1 MLVIA
6 AAQALAPAIRHRTR
20 PLMMANSDFGTFGQF
35 GRVDLFDEPP
45 TVGGVVVTAPATLF
59 PKQLEQPA
67 ELAKKAT
74 ITPFPDWASIV
85 FAPSE
90 TGDLIAAVFVGTA
103 LLLGPDFLL
112 APAGIV
118 SDDGIRPGF
127 ALERVVGE
135 LIDGDAQWLRD
146 RRERLAADAPL
157 KVRLPIWL
165 LFVAA
170 GLLVERLL
178 LVAFEDSSF
187 VTSIGICACIG
198 GGLLEVIRE
207 PLPTREERDLRAA
220 LDVEYMAWAADNLER
235 GGRTSEREIVARF
248 RKSFAKY
255 RYADMSGTAD
265 GVSLSDSAICDAQ
278 RRWNLKFG
286 RPGERTSTGFWKGIS
301 LQGAQER

>member
-1 MLVIA
+1 
-6 AAQALAPAIRHRTR
+6 
-20 PLMMANSDFGTFGQF
+20 MMANSDFGTFGQF

-135 LIDGDAQWLRD
+135 LIDGDAM
-146 RRERLAADAPL
+146 
-157 KVRLPIWL
+157 
-165 LFVAA
+165 
-170 GLLVERLL
+170 
-178 LVAFEDSSF
+178 DSSDGAARRDPRRR
-187 VTSIGICACIG
+187 SIRRRQFG
-198 GGLLEVIRE
+198 
-207 PLPTREERDLRAA
+207 D
-220 LDVEYMAWAADNLER
+220 
-235 GGRTSEREIVARF
+235 AR
-248 RKSFAKY
+248 RV
-255 RYADMSGTAD
+255 RVRVD
-265 GVSLSDSAICDAQ
+265 
-278 RRWNLKFG
+278 R
-286 RPGERTSTGFWKGIS
+286 
-301 LQGAQER
+301 

>member
-1 MLVIA
+1 
-6 AAQALAPAIRHRTR
+6 
-20 PLMMANSDFGTFGQF
+20 MMANSDFGTFGQF

-207 PLPTREERDLRAA
+207 PLPTREERDTRAA
-220 LDVEYMAWAADNLER
+220 LDVSRATALPQAAALR
-235 GGRTSEREIVARF
+235 GRV
-248 RKSFAKY
+248 
-255 RYADMSGTAD
+255 
-265 GVSLSDSAICDAQ
+265 
-278 RRWNLKFG
+278 
-286 RPGERTSTGFWKGIS
+286 
-301 LQGAQER
+301 

>member
-1 MLVIA
+1 MLVVA
-6 AAQALAPAIRHRTR
+6 AAQALAPAVRHRTAPAIRHRSR

-170 GLLVERLL
+170 GLLVERLRLMARL
-178 LVAFEDSSF
+178 LAPNSAPS
-187 VTSIGICACIG
+187 
-198 GGLLEVIRE
+198 GLLLPHVSQVEACLRRSSSSTVCCRVGASTAVCTLDASGLTRVGDAPSCGRE
-207 PLPTREERDLRAA
+207 LQLSAFSFHYYLAVFLSFGLRCSPLSKNIHQTT
-220 LDVEYMAWAADNLER
+220 V
-235 GGRTSEREIVARF
+235 
-248 RKSFAKY
+248 
-255 RYADMSGTAD
+255 
-265 GVSLSDSAICDAQ
+265 
-278 RRWNLKFG
+278 
-286 RPGERTSTGFWKGIS
+286 KGMFQNVGQIS
-301 LQGAQER
+301 VCR

>member
-1 MLVIA
+1 MISGQIGGSRGVGRCREIGAARRTAAMLVVA
-6 AAQALAPAIRHRTR
+6 AAQAPAPAIRHRSR

-35 GRVDLFDEPP
+35 GRVDLL
-45 TVGGVVVTAPATLF
+45 TSRRRWAVSWSRRQRRLS
-59 PKQLEQPA
+59 KQLEQPA

-207 PLPTREERDLRAA
+207 PLPTREERDTRAA
-220 LDVEYMAWAADNLER
+220 LDVEYMAWAADLER
-235 GGRTSEREIVARF
+235 GGRTSQSA
-248 RKSFAKY
+248 KSSRASAN
-255 RYADMSGTAD
+255 RSPNTAT
-265 GVSLSDSAICDAQ
+265 
-278 RRWNLKFG
+278 
-286 RPGERTSTGFWKGIS
+286 PT
-301 LQGAQER
+301 

>member
-1 MLVIA
+1 MLVVA
-6 AAQALAPAIRHRTR
+6 AAQALAPAIRHRSR

-135 LIDGDAQWLRD
+135 LIDGDAQWHRGEADLR
-146 RRERLAADAPL
+146 LYA
-157 KVRLPIWL
+157 
-165 LFVAA
+165 
-170 GLLVERLL
+170 
-178 LVAFEDSSF
+178 
-187 VTSIGICACIG
+187 TSAG
-198 GGLLEVIRE
+198 GGIAALGAAPKVSAAMEHENKLMAKLVHKQQAEIENMLLYEIKSAQMAEEKDAKVAKQKAQDDALRKAKERRARHTFASHANLMSRLEVHLARDVDFIKTMMDE
-207 PLPTREERDLRAA
+207 TVTVRDLF
-220 LDVEYMAWAADNLER
+220 
-235 GGRTSEREIVARF
+235 GSEAEDE
-248 RKSFAKY
+248 K
-255 RYADMSGTAD
+255 
-265 GVSLSDSAICDAQ
+265 
-278 RRWNLKFG
+278 
-286 RPGERTSTGFWKGIS
+286 
-301 LQGAQER
+301 